1 MKSAIKDLA
10 QFSDRR
16 LFEEVSEG
24 ISQIVKNAV
33 DLEDAASC
41 LIQNKHHRTGEIL
54 SSFAEEEAAKVLLLI
69 DVVRCPRDQSDAQG
83 RTLGYFHSHFAKRI
97 YSKLCSWHFAGFE
110 DMCEAIERECQEFY
124 LDGPND
130 VDWIFPNSL
139 SIEREKEI
147 YVDYVKDVTTEEG
160 PRFWNCPRPSG
171 AFLGMHVLPQ
181 SIEVARALYK
191 IGATTPDGLAVVAD
205 VWRKF
210 VAGPQTTMTELTR
223 AKNRMLERLS
233 DEGLLHDEDASVMR
247 QLYRWPFPLWP
258 LKIGISEVR
267 LDELRRERKE
277 TILCL
282 GEIEA
287 KREPPPAIG
296 RKTVEALN
304 EAYGQFE
311 KERDELIDRLCPRPK
326 NGGLRFVNAG
336 VYGQAED
343 LDSYKRLKRM
353 VLGLTDEERADLVAL
368 AWFGRPEVLEWPATY
383 KRAHEGI
390 RETSDEYQIGL
401 GSKWLTGLERWER
414 KPREFEAGRL
424 RG

>member
-171 AFLGMHVLPQ
+171 AFLGMHVFLNRLKWPEL
-181 SIEVARALYK
+181 SIK
-191 IGATTPDGLAVVAD
+191 S
-205 VWRKF
+205 
-210 VAGPQTTMTELTR
+210 
-223 AKNRMLERLS
+223 ER
-233 DEGLLHDEDASVMR
+233 
-247 QLYRWPFPLWP
+247 
-258 LKIGISEVR
+258 
-267 LDELRRERKE
+267 
-277 TILCL
+277 
-282 GEIEA
+282 
-287 KREPPPAIG
+287 
-296 RKTVEALN
+296 
-304 EAYGQFE
+304 
-311 KERDELIDRLCPRPK
+311 PRPT
-326 NGGLRFVNAG
+326 AG
-336 VYGQAED
+336 C
-343 LDSYKRLKRM
+343 RR
-353 VLGLTDEERADLVAL
+353 
-368 AWFGRPEVLEWPATY
+368 
-383 KRAHEGI
+383 
-390 RETSDEYQIGL
+390 
-401 GSKWLTGLERWER
+401 
-414 KPREFEAGRL
+414 GRL
-424 RG
+424 AESS